1 MAAAGDVLRQAS
13 TQAVLCFCSLLSL
26 RPTVKKNMSKWSRET
41 QENVPIGKAK
51 STYTLKA
58 AKKGKCAGSSYNW

>member
-1 MAAAGDVLRQAS
+1 MLLLTAL
-13 TQAVLCFCSLLSL
+13 TQTHS
-26 RPTVKKNMSKWSRET
+26 KKKDMSKWSRET

-58 AKKGKCAGSSYNW
+58 AKKGKCAGSSYN